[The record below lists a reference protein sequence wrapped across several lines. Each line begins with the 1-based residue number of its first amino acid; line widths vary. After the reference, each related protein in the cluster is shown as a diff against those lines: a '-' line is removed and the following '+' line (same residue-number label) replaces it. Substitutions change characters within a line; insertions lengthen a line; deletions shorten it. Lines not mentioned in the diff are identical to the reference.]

1 MFLTLSPMAEQQR
14 GRRAIEVG
22 PTGRT
27 VAANIARLRERR
39 GLTTRQLS
47 GVLERA
53 GRPIPA
59 SGITR
64 MEKGERVVTADEL
77 AALAVAFG
85 VSPAALLLPLTDRH
99 DDRVEITGGGEVDA
113 LQAWEWGI
121 GRVPLK
127 MTPGKER
134 TELAE
139 FSLYG
144 RPQWLQDH
152 VRYVVIGAHSGDGSL
167 TDDAR
172 QMIAEA
178 HRRFEQETGEV
189 VDRETFTRAWLRAAM
204 GEGSDG

>member
-1 MFLTLSPMAEQQR
+1 MAEQQR

-47 GVLERA
+47 GLLERA

-64 MEKGERVVTADEL
+64 MEKGERVVTSDEI

-85 VSPAALLLPLTDRH
+85 VSPSALLLPLTDRH

-113 LQAWEWGI
+113 LRAWEWGI

-127 MTPGKER
+127 TTPEKER

-139 FSLYG
+139 HRLFG

-152 VRYVVIGAHSGDGSL
+152 VRYSVLASAKGGQP
-167 TDDAR
+167 T
-172 QMIAEA
+172 AEGRA
-178 HRRFEQETGEV
+178 LMEDLKERYRQETGEELDPDAV
-189 VDRETFTRAWLRAAM
+189 LNHLFRSAIVEPE
-204 GEGSDG
+204 EGSDG